1 MELSQPAGHKSVLVA
16 EVVEYLNPRPGGL
29 YLDATFGA
37 GGHSRAIL
45 RADPT
50 CRVIGCDWDK
60 EELDK
65 QTELILE
72 EFPGRFEPLWGNFA
86 DLPRL
91 LHKKKIKKVTGIL
104 ADFGTSQIQIGTRAG
119 FSFSRETPL
128 DMRMSTAHF
137 KTTAAH
143 IVNQASEQE
152 LAEIFWRYGEER
164 FSRRIARVITE
175 ERRKKKIQTTTELA
189 RIVCMVVPLRHGVI
203 HPATRVFQALR
214 IVVNRE
220 LDNIHALLK
229 SSIDLIEPG
238 GRLVCIS
245 FHSLEDRMVKLFM
258 REHKQEFTVLTPRVI
273 VAGEAELN
281 ANLSARSA
289 KLRAAERQ

>member
-1 MELSQPAGHKSVLVA
+1 MESSQPVVHKSVLVA
-16 EVVEYLNPRPGGL
+16 EVVEYLNLRPGGL
-29 YLDATFGA
+29 YVDATFGG
-37 GGHSRAIL
+37 GGHTRAIL
-45 RADPT
+45 RAEPT

-65 QTELILE
+65 QAQLILE
-72 EFPGRFEPLWGNFA
+72 EFPGRFETLWGNFA

-91 LHKKKIKKVTGIL
+91 LHKKKIDRVTGIL

-119 FSFSRETPL
+119 FSFGRETPL

-143 IVNQASEQE
+143 IVNQASEAE

-164 FSRRIARVITE
+164 FSRRIARVICE
-175 ERRKKKIQTTTELA
+175 ERRKKKIDTTTELA
-189 RIVCMVVPLRHGVI
+189 RVVCIVVPFRRGVI

-214 IVVNRE
+214 IVVNKE
-220 LDNIHALLK
+220 LDNIHALMQG
-229 SSIDLIEPG
+229 SAGLIEPG

-245 FHSLEDRMVKLFM
+245 FHSLEDRIVKLFM
-258 REHKQEFTVLTPRVI
+258 REHKQEFITITPHVVI
-273 VAGEAELN
+273 AGEAEL
-281 ANLSARSA
+281 AVNLSARSA
-289 KLRAAERQ
+289 KLRAAERR